1 MRACHQ
7 EIAEL
12 GKEHFPAGGPISALP
27 DRNRLVLGG
36 PKLVR
41 RQRGATFMAVDELA
55 VPLAAALLIIMG
67 ITWEVVQAT

>member
-1 MRACHQ
+1 MRACDQ

-41 RQRGATFMAVDELA
+41 RKRGATFLAVDELA
-55 VPLAAALLIIMG
+55 ILLAAAFLIPV
-67 ITWEVVQAT
+67 ITCEVVQAT